1 MAFTPKV
8 LRDKC
13 IGAASCVAVA
23 PKTFK
28 LDGENKA
35 VVIQATGDPDT
46 DEAILLAA
54 QSCPTAAIEVYDQ
67 DGKKIWPL

>member
-1 MAFTPKV
+1 MDYSVKV

-23 PKTFK
+23 SKTFK
-28 LDGENKA
+28 LDSENKA
-35 VVIQATGDPDT
+35 VVLTSTGDK
-46 DEAILLAA
+46 DEDDAILLAA

-67 DGKKIWPL
+67 AGKKIWPL

>member
-1 MAFTPKV
+1 MSYISKV

-28 LDGENKA
+28 LDDQNKA
-35 VVIQATGDPDT
+35 VVIQTIGDKDT

-54 QSCPTAAIEVYDQ
+54 QSCPTAAIEVYDES
-67 DGKKIWPL
+67 GKKIWPL

>member
-1 MAFTPKV
+1 MSYTTKV

-28 LDGENKA
+28 LDDQNKA
-35 VVIQATGDPDT
+35 VVIAQTGDPDA
-46 DEAILLAA
+46 DDAILLAA
-54 QSCPTAAIEVYDQ
+54 QSCPTAAIEVFDK

>member
-1 MAFTPKV
+1 MSYSVKV

-28 LDGENKA
+28 LDDQNKA
-35 VVIQATGDPDT
+35 VVIQQTGDPDA
-46 DEAILLAA
+46 DDAILLAA
-54 QSCPTAAIEVYDQ
+54 QSCPTAAIEVFDK